1 MHSLKEIT
9 MSFVHLHV
17 HTQYSILDGQASISS
32 LFERAKELGMPALAI
47 TDHGN
52 MYGVKEF
59 LKVAKKFP
67 EVKPIIGCEVYVT
80 RHYDHKLKDK
90 DHRGYYHLIL
100 LAKNYN
106 GYRNL
111 MKIVST
117 GHIEGKYYD
126 KPRVSHEIV
135 EKYAQDLVCCS
146 ACIAGEIPRNILA
159 GDMKA
164 AEEAIM
170 WHKRLFGEDYYLEV
184 QQHRTL
190 VPGQSQEVYEKQLE
204 ANKGLFELAE
214 KTGTKVVATNDV
226 HFTRKEDGP
235 AHDRLICL
243 TTNANVDDPD
253 RMRYTQQEYLK
264 SEEEML
270 DMFYEHPETLSN
282 TLEVADKIESFKV
295 DKDPILPKFDLPED
309 FLADIDAYL
318 EKYKGIID
326 EGRCD
331 KNGNER
337 GEEFCRSVAYLCHLT
352 YQGAHWRYG
361 DILTDEQAERI
372 EFELKTI
379 CKMGFPDYFLI
390 VQDFIAAARSEGI
403 SVGPGRGSAAGS
415 AVAYC
420 LKITNIDPIKYDL
433 LFERFLNPD
442 RINMPD
448 VDIDFDDDGRYRV
461 FQYIEEKYGKEQ
473 ISHVIT
479 YGTMAAKSAI
489 KDVARVSSMSID
501 ESNRLTKLVPDKPFE
516 ATVVEDGKKV
526 TKEFK
531 PKLANCLKY
540 GDLKEEL
547 ENGNEQTK
555 EVLTYAGK
563 LEGCIRQTGVH
574 ACAMIIGRSNLT
586 EYIPICVAND
596 KLTGE
601 EVWVSQYD
609 GHYIEEVGML
619 KMDFL
624 GLRTLSIIKECQ
636 ANIKKRFGIEFDI
649 EKIPIDDKETYE
661 LYSRGDTTSVFQ
673 FESPGM
679 KEWLI
684 KLQPTRFED
693 LIAMNALYR
702 PGPMDYIPD
711 FVERKQGRQPIVYD
725 LPEME
730 ETLQD
735 TYGITVYQEQVM
747 LLSRKLADFTRGQAD
762 TLRKAMG
769 KKLKDV
775 LDSLKGLFIE
785 GGTRNGHPQ
794 DMLEKIWADWEKF
807 ASYAFNKSHAT
818 CYAWVSYQTG
828 WLKAHYPA
836 EFQAANLTKNLS
848 NMDEI
853 KKIMDDCKKN
863 GIKVLN
869 PDINESDSKFTVNRN
884 GEIRFGL
891 GGIKGFGDNI
901 VRAILAER
909 EENGLFADIYDF
921 VERMSGTVNR
931 KAFEA
936 LLYSGAFDSFG
947 ICRKQLTLPG
957 KNGDPFLDTLLRYGE
972 LYRKDS
978 MESAV
983 SLFGEV
989 EELKPERP
997 ELPAMIGEDD
1007 ILEKLQLE
1015 KELVGMYLS
1024 SHPLDA
1030 YSFELENFTT
1040 CQIGELPA
1048 LISECQ
1054 EKKTKMKV
1062 NVAGFVTAKTEGY
1075 TKTNRPMSK
1084 MTVEDYGGSYEFAFF
1099 GKDHETFMQYEKLHS
1114 ALFIEGVIEEKYF
1127 IKPEDRAKGKTSDYA
1142 FKPRNMMLLGN
1153 VTDTYVK
1160 GFSIQLST
1168 PMLSQ
1173 EFREKLVKMIRKNKG
1188 NVPLTMFLYDPEN
1201 KWNIEFLSRKF
1212 KVAVTADLL
1221 DGLRAMNITWKLL
1234 KK

>member
-1 MHSLKEIT
+1 

-17 HTQYSILDGQASISS
+17 HTQYSILDGQASISG
-32 LFERAKELGMPALAI
+32 LFARAKELGMPALAI

-67 EVKPIIGCEVYVT
+67 EVKPIIGCEIYVT
-80 RHYDHKLKDK
+80 RHYDHRLKDK
-90 DHRGYYHLIL
+90 DHRSYYHLIL

-106 GYRNL
+106 GYKNL

-135 EKYAQDLVCCS
+135 EKYSQDLVCCS
-146 ACIAGEIPRNILA
+146 ACIAGEVPRAIIA
-159 GDMKA
+159 GDMDGALKA
-164 AEEAIM
+164 IE
-170 WHKRLFGEDYYLEV
+170 WHKRVFGEDFYLEV
-184 QQHRTL
+184 QQHKTL
-190 VPGQSQEVYEKQLE
+190 IPGQSQEVYEHQLV
-204 ANKGLFELAE
+204 ANKGIYELAE

-226 HFTRKEDGP
+226 HFVAKDDGP

-243 TTNANVDDPD
+243 TTNALVNDPN

-264 SEEEML
+264 SEEEMA
-270 DMFYEHPETLSN
+270 DMFYDHLETLSN
-282 TLEVADKIESFKV
+282 TLEVADKIESYKV
-295 DKDPILPKFDLPED
+295 DKDPILPKFDLPEE
-309 FLADIDAYL
+309 FLADIDSHL

-352 YQGAHWRYG
+352 YKGAHWRYG
-361 DILTDEQAERI
+361 DELTTEQAERI

-489 KDVARVSSMSID
+489 KDVARVSDMSID

-516 ATVVEDGKKV
+516 ATVVEDGQKV

-531 PKLANCLKY
+531 PKLVNCLKY
-540 GDLKEEL
+540 GDLKDEL

-586 EYIPICVAND
+586 EYIPISIAND

-649 EKIPIDDKETYE
+649 EKIPIDDPLTYE

-730 ETLQD
+730 GTLQD

-775 LDSLKGLFIE
+775 LDGLKGLFIE

-794 DMLEKIWADWEKF
+794 DTLEKIWADWEKF

-869 PDINESDSKFTVNRN
+869 PDINESDSKFTVNKQ

-891 GGIKGFGDNI
+891 GGIKGFGENI
-901 VRAILAER
+901 VKAILADR
-909 EENGLFADIYDF
+909 EENGPFADIFDF
-921 VERMSGTVNR
+921 VERMSGVVNR
-931 KAFEA
+931 KGFEA
-936 LLYSGAFDSFG
+936 LLHSGAFDSFG
-947 ICRKQLTLPG
+947 IRRKQFTQICKSG
-957 KNGDPFLDTLLRYGE
+957 EAFIDTLLKYGDA
-972 LYRKDS
+972 YKKDTLD
-978 MESAV
+978 SAI
-983 SLFGEV
+983 SLFGDA
-989 EELKPERP
+989 EEMKPERP
-997 ELPAMIGEDD
+997 EIPEMVGDED
-1007 ILEKLQLE
+1007 IMEKLKYE

-1024 SHPLDA
+1024 SHPLDTYA
-1030 YSFELENFTT
+1030 FELENFTT
-1040 CQIGELPA
+1040 CQISELPE
-1048 LISECQ
+1048 LVSQCDQ
-1054 EKKTKMKV
+1054 KKEKMKV
-1062 NVAGFVTAKTEGY
+1062 NVAGFITTASESM
-1075 TKTNRPMSK
+1075 TKTGRPMSR
-1084 MTVEDYGGSYEFAFF
+1084 MTVEDYSGSYEFAFF
-1099 GKDHETFMQYEKLHS
+1099 GKDHEAFMQYEKVNTGI
-1114 ALFIEGVIEEKYF
+1114 FIEGVIEEKYY
-1127 IKPEDRAKGKTSDYA
+1127 IKPEERAKGKTSEYA
-1142 FKPRNMMLLGN
+1142 FKPKNMMLLGN
-1153 VTDTYVK
+1153 VADTFVK
-1160 GFSIQLST
+1160 GFAINVST
-1168 PMLSQ
+1168 PMLTP
-1173 EFREKLVKMIRKNKG
+1173 EFREKLVKLLKKNKG
-1188 NVPLTMFLYDPEN
+1188 NVPLTMYLYDPGK
-1201 KWNIEFLSRKF
+1201 KWNIEFLSHKF
-1212 KVAVTADLL
+1212 KVQVTLPFIDELKEL
-1221 DGLRAMNITWKLL
+1221 GITYSVV